1 MKRIFPVLVIFLLV
15 ACAAPTTPT
24 PVISTQEKSTPTP
37 TPTQTLPPTATPTET
52 LTPTPTALPIP
63 PEARTLVEQG
73 AVYDDEKKLAYDPS
87 TGAVLAMLGANEKW
101 YYYENGILSI
111 PAGDGSGDPPLD
123 VPIYNNIEDALWGE
137 KDKFPWN
144 DDRGRYLSRGMME
157 EFNRIGRVYLGPM
170 TRNEPIEWPD
180 EDFFGKSGVLSST
193 NSPDDSFAFS
203 ISNWQITGGRVMIK
217 VTIFSETSNYMPRI
231 VFVDGDVREVY
242 EALMNG
248 EIFVPGPDEVRGDVS
263 AMPATT
269 PTRTPSPRFEV
280 E

>member
-15 ACAAPTTPT
+15 ACSAP
-24 PVISTQEKSTPTP
+24 VTQTSEFSKNSEVSTPTLTP
-37 TPTQTLPPTATPTET
+37 TATQTLPPTATPTET

-123 VPIYNNIEDALWGE
+123 VPIYNTIEDALWGE

-144 DDRGRYLSRGMME
+144 DEAGVIFNFNRSTAEY
-157 EFNRIGRVYLGPM
+157 NRIGRVYFGPM
-170 TRNEPIEWPD
+170 HMNEPTEWLFM
-180 EDFFGKSGVLSST
+180 EDFFST
-193 NSPDDSFAFS
+193 NNFALESTNNPDDSFKFV
-203 ISNWQITGGRVMIK
+203 ISNWQITGGRVITELDFESK
-217 VTIFSETSNYMPRI
+217 VSNYMPMYA
-231 VFVDGDVREVY
+231 FVVGDVRVIYDE
-242 EALMNG
+242 LING
-248 EIFVPGPDEVRGDVS
+248 EIFIPGPDEVRDDVS
-263 AMPATT
+263 ATPAAT
-269 PTRTPSPRFEV
+269 PTP
-280 E
+280 